1 MNRGPYYQSVN
12 WTQHCTSC
20 YVHEYLD
27 FLIYRILNFLI
38 SECLKPVPGNQLY
51 ILPFLSYL
59 VVQSYLHL
67 VMISEDSCQ
76 KRKVIRGGHKLH
88 NKTLSD

>member
-1 MNRGPYYQSVN
+1 MNRAISQLIGYNTVLLVMFMNTY
-12 WTQHCTSC
+12 
-20 YVHEYLD
+20 D

-38 SECLKPVPGNQLY
+38 SECLKPILGNPLY
-51 ILPFLSYL
+51 ILPFFSYL
-59 VVQSYLHL
+59 VVQGYLHL

-76 KRKVIRGGHKLH
+76 KRKVMRGGHRLH